1 MNDDNE
7 EMFYG
12 ISTDFTRKVTGIFHN
27 NWWKTIDN
35 FVDTDTEYG
44 TWYCSWY
51 WRGGKENEQK
61 PTTLVANSKQYE
73 EVLSENVDSNSAEE
87 ADTELEHNADTDT
100 EL

>member
-1 MNDDNE
+1 MILYVKKKSNVLDILCLILRTPNVNDDNE

-51 WRGGKENEQK
+51 WRGGKEN
-61 PTTLVANSKQYE
+61 
-73 EVLSENVDSNSAEE
+73 
-87 ADTELEHNADTDT
+87 
-100 EL
+100 